1 MCKGRNLAISELKKI
16 RNYVSRQYMLT
27 IIGSNDLDE
36 AEAKGCN
43 DLRADVL
50 NEIDKQIKELK
61 GK

>member
-27 IIGSNDLDE
+27 IIGSNDL
-36 AEAKGCN
+36 
-43 DLRADVL
+43 RADVL